1 MKKINVS
8 DLKAG
13 MRFSSPVYLDGENL
27 LVPEKIEIK
36 EKDIKRL
43 IRWEVEFVE
52 TEGELLTKQ
61 ELVNTDDIIG
71 GYAGETSVLRVYKK
85 AISRLDLIFKDIK
98 EYSKADK
105 IEIDAII
112 TDIFSLLRDK
122 PEEVKAITMTS
133 VEPEH
138 ELVQSSLNCMIVSII
153 LGRQL
158 KIINSRLISL
168 AVAALLHDIGMTK
181 IPDSLIKKTENL
193 SSDELKIIQSHPMFT
208 YKLISKSLKYKE
220 EIARIALHHHERW
233 DGKGYPNGLAGK
245 DIPLTSRIISIADA
259 YGAMLK
265 DRPYRRSMIGYK
277 AMREILNDNSTRF
290 DSDILKIFIKSMGI
304 YPIGSLVILNDSS
317 IARVNLVHNE
327 APLRPSVQ
335 ILMTP
340 AGRVL
345 TGNSEKT
352 IDLLVDKNLFIVR
365 AISLDEIKKR
375 AGKKQ

>member
-13 MRFSSPVYLDGENL
+13 MKFSAPVFLDGENL
-27 LVPEKIEIK
+27 LVPEKIEIL

-43 IRWEVEFVE
+43 LRWEVEYVE
-52 TEGELLTKQ
+52 TDGEILS
-61 ELVNTDDIIG
+61 ESEIEADDDFVG
-71 GYAGETSVLRVYKK
+71 SYAGDSSVLRVYKK
-85 AISRLDLIFKDIK
+85 AITRLSVVFNDIR

-105 IEIDAII
+105 FEIDNII

-122 PEEVKAITMTS
+122 PEELKAITMTS
-133 VEPEH
+133 VDPEND
-138 ELVQSSLNCMIVSII
+138 LVQSSLNCMIVSII

-181 IPDSLIKKTENL
+181 IPQSLIKKESNL
-193 SSDELKIIQSHPMFT
+193 TTKDVKIIHSHPMYT
-208 YKLISKSLKYKE
+208 YKLITKSLKYQE
-220 EIARIALHHHERW
+220 EIARIALYHHERW

-245 DIPLTSRIISIADA
+245 DIPLSSRIISVADA

-265 DRPYRRSMIGYK
+265 DRPYRESMIGYK

-290 DSDILKIFIKSMGI
+290 DSTILKIFIKSMGI

-317 IARVNLVHNE
+317 IARVDLVHNE

-335 ILMTP
+335 VLMTP
-340 AGRVL
+340 AGRIL
-345 TGNSEKT
+345 TGKSEKK
-352 IDLLVDKNLFIVR
+352 IDLLVEKKLFIVR
-365 AISLDEIKKR
+365 AISKDEIKKR
-375 AGKKQ
+375 VGK

>member
-1 MKKINVS
+1 MKKLKII

-13 MRFSSPVYLDGENL
+13 MKFSAPVYLDGENL

-36 EKDIKRL
+36 DKDIQRL
-43 IRWEVEFVE
+43 IRWDIEYVE
-52 TEGELLTKQ
+52 TDGELLTDSGPESSNDFLGSFQ
-61 ELVNTDDIIG
+61 GDS
-71 GYAGETSVLRVYKK
+71 SVLRIYKK
-85 AISRLDLIFKDIK
+85 AIEKLSTVFNDIK

-105 IEIDAII
+105 IEIDTVI
-112 TDIFSLLRDK
+112 TEIFSLLRDK
-122 PEEVKAITMTS
+122 PEELKAITMIS

-138 ELVQSSLNCMIVSII
+138 DLVQSSLNCMIVSII

-168 AVAALLHDIGMTK
+168 AVAALLHDVGMTK
-181 IPDSLIKKTENL
+181 IPEALLRKEENL
-193 SSDELKIIQSHPMFT
+193 SSDELKIIQSHPMYT
-208 YKLISKSLKYKE
+208 YKLIGKSLKYSE

-245 DIPLTSRIISIADA
+245 DIPLSSRIISVADA

-265 DRPYRRSMIGYK
+265 DRPYRNSMIGYK

-290 DSDILKIFIKSMGI
+290 DSSILQIFIKSMGI
-304 YPIGSLVILNDSS
+304 YPLGSLVILNDSS
-317 IARVNLVHNE
+317 IARVTHVYNE

-340 AGRVL
+340 AGRIL
-345 TGNSEKT
+345 TGKTEK
-352 IDLLVDKNLFIVR
+352 IINLLVEKKLFIVR
-365 AISLDEIKKR
+365 AIGKDEIKKR
-375 AGKKQ
+375 ITK

>member
-1 MKKINVS
+1 MKKIKVS

-13 MRFSSPVYLDGENL
+13 MCFSSPVFLDGENL

-43 IRWEVEFVE
+43 IRWNVEYVE
-52 TEGELLTKQ
+52 TEGHLLTQ
-61 ELVNTDDIIG
+61 SDVEDSDDILG
-71 GYAGETSVLRVYKK
+71 SYSGDTSVLRVYNK
-85 AISRLDLIFKDIK
+85 AISRLSVIFNDIR

-105 IEIDAII
+105 FEIDAII

-122 PEEVKAITMTS
+122 PEELKAITMTS
-133 VEPEH
+133 FDPDND
-138 ELVQSSLNCMIVSII
+138 LVQSSLNCMIVSII

-181 IPDSLIKKTENL
+181 IPQALLKKEENL
-193 SSDELKIIQSHPMFT
+193 SSDEIKIIRSHPMYT
-208 YKLISKSLKYKE
+208 YKLITKSLKYQE
-220 EIARIALHHHERW
+220 EIARIALYHHERW
-233 DGKGYPNGLAGK
+233 DGKGYPNGLSGK
-245 DIPLTSRIISIADA
+245 DIPISSRIISVADA

-265 DRPYRRSMIGYK
+265 DRPYRESMIGYK

-290 DSDILKIFIKSMGI
+290 DSNILKIFIKSMGI

-317 IARVNLVHNE
+317 IARVILVHNE
-327 APLRPSVQ
+327 TPLRPSVQ

-340 AGRVL
+340 AGRIL
-345 TGNSEKT
+345 NGKSEKI
-352 IDLLVDKNLFIVR
+352 IDLLIEKKLFIVR
-365 AISLDEIKKR
+365 AISKDEIKKK
-375 AGKKQ
+375 AGR

>member
-1 MKKINVS
+1 MKRIKVS

-13 MRFSSPVYLDGENL
+13 MKYSSPVYLDGENL

-43 IRWEVEFVE
+43 VRWDIEYVE
-52 TEGELLTKQ
+52 TEGSLLSEFEAETS
-61 ELVNTDDIIG
+61 DDFLG
-71 GYAGETSVLRVYKK
+71 GYAGDTSVLRIYKK
-85 AISRLDLIFKDIK
+85 AIPRLNVVFKDIR

-105 IEIDAII
+105 IDIDTII

-122 PEEVKAITMTS
+122 PEELKAITMIS

-138 ELVQSSLNCMIVSII
+138 ELVQNSLNCMIVSII

-181 IPDSLIKKTENL
+181 IPEALLKKEENL
-193 SSDELKIIQSHPMFT
+193 SSDELKIIHSHPMYT
-208 YKLISKSLKYKE
+208 YKLITKALKYQE

-233 DGKGYPNGLAGK
+233 DGKGYPNGLSGK
-245 DIPLTSRIISIADA
+245 DIPLASRIISIADA

-265 DRPYRRSMIGYK
+265 DRPYRESMIGYQ

-290 DSDILKIFIKSMGI
+290 DSSILKIFIKSMGI

-317 IARVNLVHNE
+317 IARVSLVHNE
-327 APLRPSVQ
+327 APLRPAVQ

-340 AGRVL
+340 AGRIL
-345 TGNSEKT
+345 NGKTEKY
-352 IDLLVDKNLFIVR
+352 IDLLVEKKLFIVR
-365 AISLDEIKKR
+365 AINKE
-375 AGKKQ
+375 

>member
-1 MKKINVS
+1 MKKIKVS

-13 MRFSSPVYLDGENL
+13 MSFSAPVYLDGENL
-27 LVPEKIEIK
+27 LVPEKIEIM

-43 IRWEVEFVE
+43 LRWEVEYVE
-52 TEGELLTKQ
+52 TEGDLLSKTELK
-61 ELVNTDDIIG
+61 NSDDLLG
-71 GYAGETSVLRVYKK
+71 NYAEDSSVLRVYKK
-85 AISRLDLIFKDIK
+85 AISKLSVVFNDIR

-105 IEIDAII
+105 FEIDAII

-122 PEEVKAITMTS
+122 PEELKAITMTS
-133 VEPEH
+133 IDPEH
-138 ELVQSSLNCMIVSII
+138 DLVQSSLNCMIVSII

-181 IPDSLIKKTENL
+181 IPQALLKKEADL
-193 SSDELKIIQSHPMFT
+193 SSDELTIIHSHPMYT
-208 YKLISKSLKYKE
+208 YKLITKSLKYQE
-220 EIARIALHHHERW
+220 EIARIALYHHERW
-233 DGKGYPNGLAGK
+233 DGKGYPNGLSGK
-245 DIPLTSRIISIADA
+245 NIPLSSRIISVADA

-265 DRPYRRSMIGYK
+265 DRPYRESMIGYK

-290 DSDILKIFIKSMGI
+290 DSNILKIFIKSMGI

-340 AGRVL
+340 AGRIL
-345 TGNSEKT
+345 TGKSEKI
-352 IDLLVDKNLFIVR
+352 IDLLIEKKLFIVR
-365 AISLDEIKKR
+365 AISKEEIKSR
-375 AGKKQ
+375 AGK